1 MRIVCIYYLCSS
13 LIWEKVVLLLNFA
26 VVLNKFS
33 GEKFAMENDWC
44 RETAVG
50 IFNAALQAVDPSRL
64 VQDYC
69 DAIASAYY
77 KAHCNKLHLVSFG
90 KAAFA
95 MTKALADSRIRDII
109 TQGIVIT
116 KYGHAQG
123 TISNSIEIFEAG
135 HPVPDKKGVAVTK
148 QVINLL
154 KNGDRQTLVLCLISG
169 GGSALLAA
177 PCSGITLG
185 EKQQVT
191 GLLLKAGAN
200 IHELNA
206 VRKHIS
212 AVKGGRLAEIAYPS
226 KIISLILSDVIGD
239 SLDVIASGPTSP
251 DETTFRD
258 ALNVIEKYGLS
269 DQISEQILNLFIK
282 GSEGNEKET
291 PKKGHP
297 VFERVENIIIGSN
310 KIATEAAAKKAMASG
325 FETTVLSSE
334 IQGEARDVAKWL
346 AKKAIECRARKI
358 AGKKICLISGGETT
372 VTVKGNGLGGR
383 NTELALAFA
392 QEIAGLE
399 GIILLS
405 AGTDGTDGPTDA
417 AGAMVDGQTT
427 RKADV
432 KGLNPVAYLQD
443 NNSYAFLKNTDE
455 LIITGATGTNVMDIQ
470 IILLT

>member
-1 MRIVCIYYLCSS
+1 
-13 LIWEKVVLLLNFA
+13 
-26 VVLNKFS
+26 
-33 GEKFAMENDWC
+33 MENDWS
-44 RETAVG
+44 RKTAVG

-69 DAIASAYY
+69 DSIAAAYS

-95 MTKALADSRIRDII
+95 MTKALAESYIYDII
-109 TQGIVIT
+109 NQGIVIT
-116 KYGHAQG
+116 KYGHTQG
-123 TISNSIEIFEAG
+123 ILLNNIEIFEAG
-135 HPVPDKKGVAVTK
+135 HPNPDEKGDAATK
-148 QVINLL
+148 QAISLL
-154 KNGDRQTLVLCLISG
+154 GNGDRQTLVLCLISG

-177 PCSGITLG
+177 PCSGITLD

-191 GLLLKAGAN
+191 ELLLKAGAN
-200 IHELNA
+200 IHELNT

-212 AVKGGRLAEIAYPS
+212 AIKGGRLAEIAYPS

-258 ALNVIEKYGLS
+258 ALDVIEKYDLR
-269 DQISEQILNLFIK
+269 DKIPDPILNILIK
-282 GSEGNEKET
+282 GSEGSEKET

-310 KIATEAAAKKAMASG
+310 KIATEAAAKEAMASG
-325 FETTVLSSE
+325 FETTILSSE

-346 AKKAIECRARKI
+346 AKKAIESRAGKI

-399 GIILLS
+399 GITLLS

-417 AGAMVDGQTT
+417 AGAMVNGQTS
-427 RKADV
+427 RKANA
-432 KGLNPVAYLQD
+432 KGLNPVAYLQ
-443 NNSYAFLKNTDE
+443 NNDSYTFFKNTGE
-455 LIITGATGTNVMDIQ
+455 LIITGSTGTNVMDIQ

>member
-1 MRIVCIYYLCSS
+1 
-13 LIWEKVVLLLNFA
+13 
-26 VVLNKFS
+26 
-33 GEKFAMENDWC
+33 MENDWF
-44 RETAVG
+44 RETAIG
-50 IFNAALQAVDPSRL
+50 IFNAALQAVDPYRL

-69 DAIASAYY
+69 DLIASAYS
-77 KAHCNKLHLVSFG
+77 KTNCNKLHLVSFG
-90 KAAFA
+90 KAAFT

-123 TISNSIEIFEAG
+123 TISNNIEIFEAG
-135 HPVPDKKGVAVTK
+135 HPVPDEKGFFATQ

-154 KNGDRQTLVLCLISG
+154 KNGDRQALVLCLISG
-169 GGSALLAA
+169 GGSALLVA

-185 EKQQVT
+185 EKQQAT
-191 GLLLKAGAN
+191 ELLLRAGAN

-212 AVKGGRLAEIAYPS
+212 VIKGGRLAEIAYPS

-258 ALNVIEKYGLS
+258 ALDVIEKFDLR
-269 DQISEQILNLFIK
+269 EKILDPILEILMK
-282 GSEGNEKET
+282 GSEGDEKET

-297 VFERVENIIIGSN
+297 VFERVENVIIGSN
-310 KIATEAAAKKAMASG
+310 KIATKAAAKEAMASG
-325 FETTVLSSE
+325 FESTILSSE

-346 AKKAIECRARKI
+346 AKKAIESRAGKI

-399 GIILLS
+399 GITLLS

-417 AGAMVDGQTT
+417 AGALVDGQTIH
-427 RKADV
+427 KADV

-443 NNSYAFLKNTDE
+443 NNSYTFFKNTGE
-455 LIITGATGTNVMDIQ
+455 LIITGSTGTNVMDIQ